1 MKTGSQ
7 RQLILLAPR
16 ALLVV
21 GLILIVSALLDYTI
35 LIFPPNFLDRQW
47 QLSFVTQ
54 FVDRGIIPLVGI
66 VLLFTGLWASTQIS
80 DRSGANFFKVP
91 LALPAL
97 ILSCLL
103 GLIFLLL
110 APLHINNSLQ
120 ERTETLTRITEE
132 ANTASTQLEQNITNQ
147 VAQEKAR
154 INTLLQNQAQLQQA
168 IKNGQISQ
176 AQAVL
181 LQQFQTEP
189 GSLEAYLEKESK
201 EVRARAT
208 EELQKQKQEAEEQAK
223 AAGLKSGIR
232 TGLNGLLLALGYSLV
247 GWTGL
252 KELRR

>member
-54 FVDRGIIPLVGI
+54 FVDRGIIPLVG
-66 VLLFTGLWASTQIS
+66 VALLFTGLWASTQIS
-80 DRSGANFFKVP
+80 ERSGSNFFKVP

-103 GLIFLLL
+103 GLIFLLI

-132 ANTASTQLEQNITNQ
+132 ANTASTQLEQNITHSKHP
-147 VAQEKAR
+147 V
-154 INTLLQNQAQLQQA
+154 ILQLT
-168 IKNGQISQ
+168 
-176 AQAVL
+176 
-181 LQQFQTEP
+181 F
-189 GSLEAYLEKESK
+189 Y
-201 EVRARAT
+201 
-208 EELQKQKQEAEEQAK
+208 
-223 AAGLKSGIR
+223 
-232 TGLNGLLLALGYSLV
+232 
-247 GWTGL
+247 
-252 KELRR
+252 